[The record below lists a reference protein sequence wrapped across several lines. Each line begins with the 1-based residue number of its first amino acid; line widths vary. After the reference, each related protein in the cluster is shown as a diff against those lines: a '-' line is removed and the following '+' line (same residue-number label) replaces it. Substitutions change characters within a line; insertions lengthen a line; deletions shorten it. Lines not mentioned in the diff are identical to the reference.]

1 MKQTKRLWITLLI
14 SMGVLCASAQ
24 QADYIV
30 SGRACDRNVRTA
42 IPFVRVS
49 LVDADDSSAA
59 YSCLS
64 DGTGYFVFSHVKP
77 GNYLLKISSL
87 NYKTLLVPLE
97 VMRHRMLDT
106 LWMDTDPYSLKAVTV
121 KEKRPIYTVD
131 GEKNIYNVK
140 EDPSVQAGTMADAL
154 QQAPGL
160 EVDVEGNVSLRG
172 MSDVEIRINDEPSHL
187 TAITLK
193 QYLKSMPASMVKR
206 IEVIPNPSARYA
218 SSGGGIVNIVTTS
231 PVNSSEFLSF
241 GTGVASLPY
250 VLPWITY
257 VYSKKDLSLNVFGG
271 CNYYFSDAT
280 ESGYRHILT
289 EEKLP
294 YSEDSYSFTHKE
306 RNCNAFVGFTLAKA
320 VDSLSTLML
329 YATGFPG
336 KSVRDRQTENL
347 RREFVLLPPEYAFS
361 QLESASTIGLRGNG
375 GFMYQRRLS
384 GGRRLT
390 GRGGANASTYSL
402 PSEQQRI
409 FETLPEKD
417 VHLRLDAARRS
428 IGTNLSVDYIHPCHN
443 KAEWDLGASFQYN
456 YQTDL
461 KDYSIK
467 ENTETDFHADTVRS
481 FHSEFHTS
489 QSALYTTLQQQVWK
503 LKVKA
508 GLRMECQNL
517 RGLYPSDPSFDFS
530 RDYLSLLPSLHFS
543 YQTPNHHH
551 AFTMSYTRR
560 CTPPGVAQL
569 TSFVIYDLESFSVG
583 NPELS
588 KAFNHQLEA
597 GWTRYFTHASVGL
610 NAYYRATRNEIGN
623 LSDVVYSDFLG
634 RIVSFTQDVN
644 IGDARR
650 TGGELN
656 LTYRP
661 KPFLMFRVYARL
673 FEDDYSYRFRAG
685 ETLERRMLSGAVR
698 ANVWAKWKIFELFA
712 SGNFITATQG
722 LLYERASNKSIDCGM
737 SADLFTHR
745 MSVYVNAKDIF
756 NWNRTVKTGNNPY
769 YAYQSTSDYVSRY
782 LAVGLTFRFGKM
794 ELERQARKGGTL
806 DENNM

>member
-1 MKQTKRLWITLLI
+1 MMKQTKRLWITLLI

-257 VYSKKDLSLNVFGG
+257 VYSK
-271 CNYYFSDAT
+271 
-280 ESGYRHILT
+280 
-289 EEKLP
+289 
-294 YSEDSYSFTHKE
+294 
-306 RNCNAFVGFTLAKA
+306 
-320 VDSLSTLML
+320 
-329 YATGFPG
+329 
-336 KSVRDRQTENL
+336 
-347 RREFVLLPPEYAFS
+347 
-361 QLESASTIGLRGNG
+361 
-375 GFMYQRRLS
+375 
-384 GGRRLT
+384 
-390 GRGGANASTYSL
+390 
-402 PSEQQRI
+402 
-409 FETLPEKD
+409 
-417 VHLRLDAARRS
+417 
-428 IGTNLSVDYIHPCHN
+428 
-443 KAEWDLGASFQYN
+443 
-456 YQTDL
+456 
-461 KDYSIK
+461 
-467 ENTETDFHADTVRS
+467 
-481 FHSEFHTS
+481 
-489 QSALYTTLQQQVWK
+489 
-503 LKVKA
+503 
-508 GLRMECQNL
+508 
-517 RGLYPSDPSFDFS
+517 
-530 RDYLSLLPSLHFS
+530 
-543 YQTPNHHH
+543 
-551 AFTMSYTRR
+551 
-560 CTPPGVAQL
+560 
-569 TSFVIYDLESFSVG
+569 
-583 NPELS
+583 
-588 KAFNHQLEA
+588 
-597 GWTRYFTHASVGL
+597 
-610 NAYYRATRNEIGN
+610 
-623 LSDVVYSDFLG
+623 
-634 RIVSFTQDVN
+634 
-644 IGDARR
+644 
-650 TGGELN
+650 
-656 LTYRP
+656 
-661 KPFLMFRVYARL
+661 
-673 FEDDYSYRFRAG
+673 
-685 ETLERRMLSGAVR
+685 
-698 ANVWAKWKIFELFA
+698 
-712 SGNFITATQG
+712 
-722 LLYERASNKSIDCGM
+722 
-737 SADLFTHR
+737 
-745 MSVYVNAKDIF
+745 
-756 NWNRTVKTGNNPY
+756 
-769 YAYQSTSDYVSRY
+769 
-782 LAVGLTFRFGKM
+782 
-794 ELERQARKGGTL
+794 
-806 DENNM
+806 